1 MASVRLPPPDP
12 GLSQRLFDDQRIE
25 IPTMRDDELLRISV
39 AAYNGRPEVDRL
51 LEALASSGS

>member
-1 MASVRLPPPDP
+1 MASVRLPRSDP
-12 GLSQRLFDDQRIE
+12 KLSQRLFDDKRIE

-39 AAYNGRPEVDRL
+39 AAYTERDDVDRL